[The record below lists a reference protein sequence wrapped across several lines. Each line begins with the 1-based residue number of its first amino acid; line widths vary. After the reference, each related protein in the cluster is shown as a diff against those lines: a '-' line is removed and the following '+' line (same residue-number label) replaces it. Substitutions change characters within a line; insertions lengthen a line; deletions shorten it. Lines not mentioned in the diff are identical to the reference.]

1 MKSFV
6 QLCENT
12 KDKLGRQLHD
22 NEKEFLQWMYEN
34 YKDEEKKKVA
44 GTASQ

>member
-12 KDKLGRQLHD
+12 REKLGRQLQE
-22 NEKEFLQWMYEN
+22 NEKAFLQWMYEN
-34 YKDEEKKKVA
+34 YKDEEKKKIQGA
-44 GTASQ
+44 TSQ